1 MPTGAAPAMGSAA
14 SCAARVVVFTYPTML
29 KLAKRKRRA
38 PALAD
43 GDAPPEARAVEPAPA
58 VRVPPIALGEREAYE
73 EGMETTPKSAAKREY
88 AYFCPICMRHFRAVY
103 ETQCCRNYVCR
114 GCARDF
120 VGRHERLAAKA
131 HLHDGEDGLGPL
143 RCPACNVEKFALVAA
158 TGPVRSYDDDDGVPV
173 ASLDSPVRIGDS
185 YETLRRKMLSYEE
198 TGCCRDNVRKL
209 FADGDGD
216 DGAAGAGSPPRA
228 AAEPISDAQAFART
242 FVMPIL
248 AA

>member
-1 MPTGAAPAMGSAA
+1 MGSAA
-14 SCAARVVVFTYPTML
+14 SCAARIVVFTYPTML

-38 PALAD
+38 PALTD
-43 GDAPPEARAVEPAPA
+43 GEAPPEARAVEPAPA

-209 FADGDGD
+209 FADGDGA
-216 DGAAGAGSPPRA
+216 DGDAGAGSPPRA